1 MLNTSLWL
9 LELQISLYPQ
19 VMFIQSDCFFWFQ
32 DIFWKLDCWISQ
44 CGIKTESICEY
55 CSLCLSSFP
64 VAGTV
69 PQLYSARKGGGG
81 RGTKLY
87 KPYRYVPPQRVWY
100 LGLIGLKTGIH
111 LPILVWNR
119 VWFSNYRSIIM
130 KYLSFQFQMNKNDA
144 FEEFFCLRSNL
155 SNYDII
161 SD

>member
-1 MLNTSLWL
+1 MFNTSLWL
-9 LELQISLYPQ
+9 LELQISLYPH

-32 DIFWKLDCWISQ
+32 DIFWKLNWISR
-44 CGIKTESICEY
+44 CGIKTESICEH
-55 CSLCLSSFP
+55 CSLWLSSFP

-69 PQLYSARKGGGG
+69 PLLYSARRGGGGG
-81 RGTKLY
+81 RGTHLY
-87 KPYRYVPPQRVWY
+87 KPYRYAPPQRVWY
-100 LGLIGLKTGIH
+100 LGLFGLKTG
-111 LPILVWNR
+111 ILVWNR
-119 VWFSNYRSIIM
+119 VWFSNYGSIIM